1 MHEFPK
7 FRKLS
12 LVGWLLVSFTV
23 ALFGIRQGH
32 ANAPPGRYTVAD
44 LTVGDTRT
52 GLVWER
58 QGPAAA
64 QTSANAATYCQNS
77 TLENAQ
83 WRLPTMKELQTLV
96 DESQSGP
103 SIDVIAF
110 PGTPAGEFWT
120 SSTVGSFPILNWT
133 INFVDGD
140 TSFGSGTKTAYV
152 RCVRLSG

>member
-12 LVGWLLVSFTV
+12 LVCCLIVSLTV

-32 ANAPPGRYTVAD
+32 ANAPPGRYIVTDFTV
-44 LTVGDTRT
+44 VDTRT

-64 QTSANAATYCQNS
+64 QTSANAESYCQNS

-96 DESQSGP
+96 DESQSSP
-103 SIDVIAF
+103 AIDLVAF
-110 PGTPAGEFWT
+110 PVTPAGEFWT
-120 SSTVGSFPILNWT
+120 SSTVASFSILNWT

-140 TSFGSGTKTAYV
+140 TSFGSGNKTAYV
-152 RCVRLSG
+152 RCVRSSG